1 MLLRFMHFGDPSIIW
16 NLLITYENQ
25 TTPGHHI
32 SIHVGVVLGAV
43 VWVIGGVEGNV
54 AVVW

>member
-1 MLLRFMHFGDPSIIW
+1 MLLRFMHFGDFPIIW

-25 TTPGHHI
+25 TTPRHHI

-54 AVVW
+54 AVVR